1 MKGRRGSQMRKEKRR
16 KNTLSDL
23 TEAIEASVYS
33 ASHDI
38 EDGRSKAGT
47 AKSAVAFKSLSMN
60 GNGKA
65 TTLRSRSLHA
75 SERRYS
81 SR

>member
-1 MKGRRGSQMRKEKRR
+1 MKGRRGSQMRKGKRR
-16 KNTLSDL
+16 KSTSSDL
-23 TEAIEASVYS
+23 TGAIEAPIYS
-33 ASHDI
+33 APHDI
-38 EDGRSKAGT
+38 EDGQSKAGT

-65 TTLRSRSLHA
+65 AALRSKSPHA
-75 SERRYS
+75 SKRRYS